1 MICAKPP
8 PMTDR
13 RWLCAFKLCV
23 FRIKTQKNFLALCV
37 NRAKICV
44 KSSCSARKGRGIL
57 MVQIP
62 PPFNAELRKEGLV
75 MKKLVKLAA
84 LLLTAA
90 LTLTLLAGCSTA
102 EDRSYLNDLHKA
114 YANYFVDDQNIERT
128 DAMDAKAQKA
138 LGYLQS
144 NLTAAEGTD
153 LEDAAIDLLDN
164 KESKVIAL
172 LGLDLKNYEYYIGV
186 AEVPALEN
194 GMYDKTQLVSVAE
207 TVYYNNKCYCEG
219 GNFYSSYGV
228 TIGYAIGKV
237 GNKTVVVGVD
247 AYPMVKD

>member
-1 MICAKPP
+1 
-8 PMTDR
+8 
-13 RWLCAFKLCV
+13 
-23 FRIKTQKNFLALCV
+23 
-37 NRAKICV
+37 
-44 KSSCSARKGRGIL
+44 
-57 MVQIP
+57 
-62 PPFNAELRKEGLV
+62 

-219 GNFYSSYGV
+219 GNFYSPYGV

-247 AYPMVKD
+247 AYGKGLMEERTSPLELAGKL

>member
-1 MICAKPP
+1 
-8 PMTDR
+8 MTDR

-23 FRIKTQKNFLALCV
+23 FRIKTQKSFLTLCV
-37 NRAKICV
+37 NGAKICV

-62 PPFNAELRKEGLV
+62 PPAFNAELRKEGLV

-153 LEDAAIDLLDN
+153 LEDAAIDLLYN

-194 GMYDKTQLVSVAE
+194 GMYDKTQLVSVAK
-207 TVYYNNKCYCEG
+207 TVYDNNKCYCEG
-219 GNFYSSYGV
+219 GNFYSPYGV

-247 AYPMVKD
+247 AYPMVKG

>member
-1 MICAKPP
+1 
-8 PMTDR
+8 
-13 RWLCAFKLCV
+13 
-23 FRIKTQKNFLALCV
+23 
-37 NRAKICV
+37 
-44 KSSCSARKGRGIL
+44 
-57 MVQIP
+57 
-62 PPFNAELRKEGLV
+62 

-114 YANYFVDDQNIERT
+114 YANYFVDDPKEESIERT

-153 LEDAAIDLLDN
+153 LEDAAIDLLYN
-164 KESKVIAL
+164 KEREVIAL
-172 LGLDLKNYEYYIGV
+172 LGLDLKNYQYYIGV

-194 GMYDKTQLVSVAE
+194 GMYDKTQLVSVAK
-207 TVYYNNKCYCEG
+207 TVYDNNKCYREG
-219 GNFYSSYGV
+219 GNSYSSYGV

-237 GNKTVVVGVD
+237 GNKTVVVGVE
-247 AYPMVKD
+247 AWPLVKD

>member
-1 MICAKPP
+1 
-8 PMTDR
+8 
-13 RWLCAFKLCV
+13 
-23 FRIKTQKNFLALCV
+23 
-37 NRAKICV
+37 
-44 KSSCSARKGRGIL
+44 
-57 MVQIP
+57 
-62 PPFNAELRKEGLV
+62 

-153 LEDAAIDLLDN
+153 LEDAAIDLLYN

-194 GMYDKTQLVSVAE
+194 GMYDKTQLVSVAK

-219 GNFYSSYGV
+219 GNFYSPYGV

-237 GNKTVVVGVD
+237 GNKTVVVGVE
-247 AYPMVKD
+247 AYPMVKG